1 MEIKSFRHVGIVTDN
16 LSQSLNFYKKIFGLK
31 IAKSQIENDPS
42 LAKIMGLKRV
52 KIKTVKLKNDKSII
66 LELLS
71 WRYPK
76 VKKDIIKKIYSRGIT
91 HFAVT
96 VKNID
101 DIIKKLEKFENCII
115 SNSEISIDKKVKY
128 AFCKTPEKI
137 FIELVQILRK

>member
-1 MEIKSFRHVGIVTDN
+1 MEIKSFRPVGLVTDHMT
-16 LSQSLNFYKKIFGLK
+16 QSLNFYKKIFGLK

-66 LELLS
+66 LVAILLS
-71 WRYPK
+71 K
-76 VKKDIIKKIYSRGIT
+76 SKDIIKKIYSRGIT

-115 SNSEISIDKKVKY
+115 SNSEISIDKKEKY

>member
-1 MEIKSFRHVGIVTDN
+1 MEIKNFRHVGIVTEN

-31 IAKSQIENDPS
+31 VVKTQIETDPS

-52 KIKTVKLKNDKSII
+52 EVKTVKLKDEKSVV
-66 LELLS
+66 LELLC

-76 VKKDIIKKIYSRGIT
+76 VKKDISKKINSRGIT

-101 DIIKKLEKFENCII
+101 IVLKKLKKFRNSTI
-115 SNSEISIDKKVKY
+115 SKSELSADKKVKY

-137 FIELVQILRK
+137 FIELVQVLHK